1 MRESKR
7 ASEQTEF
14 HPLQRRRQRQ
24 HHQQQS
30 MHGMTYESPP
40 PLGPNCAP
48 VSAVQPAGTD
58 AAVLAGWKEIILV
71 HVGSVVVGHHPYLRF
86 GLVWVGL
93 FVCV

>member
-1 MRESKR
+1 
-7 ASEQTEF
+7 
-14 HPLQRRRQRQ
+14 
-24 HHQQQS
+24 

-48 VSAVQPAGTD
+48 VSAVQPAATD

-86 GLVWVGL
+86 GSVWFCMFVCLCISKTRFVCL
-93 FVCV
+93 FVLVKTKVR